1 MSNNASKTN
10 VSSTPC
16 AASASRRSR
25 ISSMQPRS
33 KLIMSLEK
41 TSVPNLIKDKVVISD
56 DWTVLRLT
64 EGETPEGVAV
74 PEGKIIVPLKVWQAQ
89 RAALQGRKELG
100 VWFASDERPEELK
113 DDLAPFQVIAV
124 DFPKFADG
132 RGYSIAYNLRARL
145 GYTGELRAVGDVLR
159 DQLFYMQ
166 RVGFNAFAVRAD
178 KNIHD
183 ALKGLTDFSEK
194 YQTSWDEKNP
204 LFRRAKRE
212 TLATRD

>member
-1 MSNNASKTN
+1 M
-10 VSSTPC
+10 
-16 AASASRRSR
+16 
-25 ISSMQPRS
+25 
-33 KLIMSLEK
+33 
-41 TSVPNLIKDKVVISD
+41 PNLIKDKVVISD
-56 DWTVLRLT
+56 DWTVLRLA
-64 EGETPEGVAV
+64 EGETAETVTV
-74 PEGKIIVPLKVWQAQ
+74 PEGKFIVPLKVWQVQ
-89 RAALQGRKELG
+89 RATLQSRPHLG
-100 VWFASDERPEELK
+100 VWLASDERPEALK

-145 GYTGELRAVGDVLR
+145 GYTGELRAIGDVLR

-212 TLATRD
+212 TLPVRD